1 MINHIQYTILKI
13 MSILAID
20 FGLKRIGIAGSD
32 ELGITSHPIK
42 LVYNDSKGEY
52 FNEIISI
59 IEERDPDLILVG
71 LPIKDDGRLK
81 IQGDIEVFTKALR
94 KLTLIKIEYWNENF
108 TSKEADEILI
118 KMNVSRKKRKSFQ
131 DMLAACLI
139 IDSYMR
145 SL

>member
-1 MINHIQYTILKI
+1 MG
-13 MSILAID
+13 ILAID

-32 ELGITSHPIK
+32 DLGIASHPVK
-42 LVYNDSKGEY
+42 LLFNDSKEEY
-52 FNEIISI
+52 FDDILSI
-59 IEERDPDLILVG
+59 ICEREPDLILVG

-81 IQGDIEVFTKALR
+81 IQTDIENFAK
-94 KLTLIKIEYWNENF
+94 KLMQLTSIKVTYWNDNF

-139 IDSYMR
+139 IDSYLR
-145 SL
+145 SQK